1 MDTADKIQAIPML
14 LAEQEP
20 EAELKRG
27 YQLGIYTLLEQIGKG
42 GEAAV
47 WSGFDNL
54 RKRIVAVKVIS
65 LDQSDPVAASLVP
78 ANFEREVHLVASL
91 EHPHILPMYEFG
103 MAESFSYFVM
113 AYKGVGTL
121 ANWIKIGPLSL
132 VEIAKMT
139 QQVLSALAY
148 LHQRGIVHRDI
159 KPSNVLLDSQKRAY
173 LADFG
178 LAKRLSQSTRVLHT
192 GRGTGPYAPYE
203 QQASDSIT
211 MQSDIFSVGVVLYE
225 MLTGQL
231 PWEAQFSLASM
242 QKKGGEVLP
251 DPRMLNP
258 NCPQEITEVLR
269 WFTSFRWQE
278 RPQSAESAYA
288 AFYKALP
295 PQVQQQVG
303 ESLLLKPERE
313 EVVLAQDASH
323 YLDVY
328 QFDWQEEMPYPASLT
343 HLAFVEAYYNRFQ
356 SALDEKTLRFLL
368 RGALVHDYQLAHW
381 WKLADPALRWQVSLA
396 ALAGESDDVMA
407 RVLSLLL
414 REPAGV
420 VPTAVAGSA
429 SLEKLIDLATH
440 AKEWRLRR
448 DSLNALAHLLPQA
461 SAWQPVGISH
471 RGDARLAQ
479 LALEEGTQARLAVII
494 LGALQSETA
503 VQTLLQAYETG
514 SRSQSLNV
522 LQQIWE
528 RAGSLPREVPPA
540 IRARLWGRWLQ
551 ERLLDDPE
559 GLSASRLL
567 IGFGAALLVSL
578 MLGLG
583 LFAIPQGQTQ
593 DVLMLPYEPSG
604 IVTIVEVD
612 DESLAQYG
620 RWDQWPRSLHAE
632 LITQLQAAGTKTIVF
647 DFVFASET
655 ADDAR
660 LAEVMAAAGN
670 VVQPLLVQGDAFHDL
685 TGRLRYTGRV
695 LPQPEFVDAGAGL
708 GHTSILHD
716 ADGYIRRTPTL
727 VAIDG
732 QEYESLAM
740 VTLHNY
746 LGSASDELAVVEN
759 GRLSLLGRQIPVDED
774 GEMRIYYA
782 GPPAEAA
789 QSTFPMVSYQDVLA
803 GTAPEE
809 LLRGKIVLVGIT
821 ATAEPDRYLTP
832 VSDGRPMYGVEILA
846 NVIESIWSE
855 RFVRVPGTAVQVLI
869 LWGLGLLVGLVCTRP
884 VTGFVLAFSIAAFY
898 FLLAGWLFDLT
909 GIMLDLFF
917 PFLAIAFSYSMVT
930 VYRYAVEVRRRRQI
944 VSLFAGSV
952 TPATAQATVDA
963 VKQGKLDLSGQEQEL
978 SVLLCEMRGY
988 KEYAV
993 NHDPADVLA
1002 MMTFFR
1008 EKMVQAVLALEGT
1021 VIRAEQG
1028 QTMAVFNAP
1037 LPQGDHAWRAVQAA
1051 QLLQKDMAQQ
1061 YDMLPDDHVY
1071 REIQLAFVVNTGRA
1085 VVGYAGAGERSTFTV
1100 LGEAVTLADYL
1111 IVEANAG
1118 QILLGEQ
1125 SYTETAESVTAVP
1138 LKPLRLKEWADA
1150 VPVYAIDLYEDGEE
1164 QMKAEANPLVTN
1176 R

>member
-1 MDTADKIQAIPML
+1 ML

-54 RKRIVAVKVIS
+54 RKRIVAVKIIS
-65 LDQSDPVAASLVP
+65 LDQNDPVAASLVP

-103 MAESFSYFVM
+103 MAETFSYFVM
-113 AYKGVGTL
+113 AYKGAGTL
-121 ANWIKIGPLSL
+121 ANWIKVGPLKL
-132 VEIAKMT
+132 VEVAQMT
-139 QQVLSALAY
+139 RQVLSALAY

-159 KPSNVLLDSQKRAY
+159 KPSNILLDSQKRAY

-178 LAKRLSQSTRVLHT
+178 LAKQLSQSTRVLHT

-211 MQSDIFSVGVVLYE
+211 MQSDIFSLGVVIYE

-251 DPRMLNP
+251 DPTIFNP
-258 NCPQEITEVLR
+258 HCPAALTQVLR

-278 RPQSAESAYA
+278 RPHSAESAYA
-288 AFYKALP
+288 AFYEALP
-295 PQVQQQVG
+295 PAVQQQVG
-303 ESLLLKPERE
+303 DSLLLLPERE
-313 EVVLAQDASH
+313 EVVLAQDTAH
-323 YLDVY
+323 YLEVY
-328 QFDWQEEMPYPASLT
+328 QLDWHEETAYPASLT
-343 HLAFVEAYYNRFQ
+343 HLAFVEAYFNRFQ
-356 SALDEKTLRFLL
+356 SELDEPTLRFLL
-368 RGALVHDYQLAHW
+368 RGALVHDYQLTHW

-396 ALAGESDDVMA
+396 ALAGENEAVMA

-420 VPTAVAGSA
+420 VPTAVTANA
-429 SLEKLIDLATH
+429 SLEKLIDLATE

-448 DSLNALAHLLPQA
+448 DALNALVHLLPQA
-461 SAWQPVGISH
+461 AAWQPVGISAS
-471 RGDARLAQ
+471 GDARLAA
-479 LALEEGTQARLAVII
+479 LALEEGTQGRQAVTI

-503 VQTLLQAYETG
+503 VKTLLEAHEAG

-528 RAGSLPREVPPA
+528 QAGSLPRQVPPA

-567 IGFGAALLVSL
+567 IGMGAALLVSM
-578 MLGLG
+578 MLALG
-583 LFAIPQGQTQ
+583 FFAVPQAQTQ

-604 IVTIVEVD
+604 IVTIVAVD
-612 DESLAQYG
+612 DASLAQYG

-632 LITQLQAAGTKTIVF
+632 LITRLQVAGAQTVAF

-660 LAEVMAAAGN
+660 LAEAMAAAGN

-695 LPQPEFVDAGAGL
+695 LPQSEFVAAGAGL
-708 GHTSILHD
+708 GHTGILHD
-716 ADGYIRRTPTL
+716 ADGYIRWMPTL
-727 VAIDG
+727 VEIDG
-732 QEYESLAM
+732 QPYESLAM
-740 VTLHNY
+740 VTLRSY
-746 LGSASDELAVVEN
+746 LGGASGEVAVVEN
-759 GRLSLLGRQIPVDED
+759 GRLSLVGRQIPVDED

-782 GPPAEAA
+782 GPPAGAD
-789 QSTFPMVSYQDVLA
+789 QSTFPMVSYRDVLA
-803 GTAPEE
+803 GTVPEE
-809 LLRGKIVLVGIT
+809 LLRDKIVLVGIT

-855 RFVRVPGTAVQVLI
+855 QFIRVPGTAVQVLI
-869 LWGLGLLVGLVCTRP
+869 LLGLGLLVGLVCTRP
-884 VTGFVLAFSIAAFY
+884 VTGFVLAFSLAALY
-898 FLLAGWLFDLT
+898 FLLAGWLFDVT

-917 PFLAIAFSYSMVT
+917 PFLAIALSYSMVT
-930 VYRYAVEVRRRRQI
+930 VYRFAVEVRRRRQI
-944 VSLFAGSV
+944 VGLFAGSV
-952 TPATAQATVDA
+952 TPTTAQATVAA

-988 KEYAV
+988 KEFAV
-993 NHDPADVLA
+993 SHDPAEVLA

-1008 EKMVQAVLALEGT
+1008 EKMVQAALALEGM
-1021 VIRAEQG
+1021 VVRAEQG

-1037 LPQGDHAWRAVQAA
+1037 LPQSDHAWRAVQTA

-1061 YDMLPDDHVY
+1061 VNTLPDDHDY
-1071 REIQLAFVVNTGRA
+1071 REIRLAFVVNTGRA
-1085 VVGYAGAGERSTFTV
+1085 VVGYAGAGQRSTFTV

-1111 IVEANAG
+1111 ITEANAG

-1125 SYTETAESVTAVP
+1125 SYAETAEWVTAVP

-1150 VPVYAIDLYEDGEE
+1150 VPVYAIEPGE
-1164 QMKAEANPLVTN
+1164 AEETTN
-1176 R
+1176 QD